1 MLKNLF
7 TQTAKWNSEVELPQ
21 KLIETATVEVSVE
34 EEKEAD
40 K

>member
-1 MLKNLF
+1 MLKKLF

-21 KLIETATVEVSVE
+21 KLIETATAEVYVK
-34 EEKEAD
+34 EEKGAD